1 MFDLVKREN
10 QIFNVLNEFVK
21 NNLRFIIVG
30 GYAVSAYKHRF
41 SIDADIIVKREDLE
55 KFKEILNKNKFNK
68 TISKEL
74 EHVYASEFQRFE
86 TKDKPASSIDILI
99 DGIGSRTTDASFSI
113 EQIEKYSKKRKI
125 IGMEK
130 EVIANVPDKEI
141 IIALKIHSGRLT
153 DFRDIVAL
161 CQNINLETIKEYTK
175 IGNQKIL
182 TGNINKLLDLIE
194 KKEFIDGFKG
204 IFQEKKYDIDIN
216 EIKKLKKILD

>member
-1 MFDLVKREN
+1 MFDLIKREN

-21 NNLRFIIVG
+21 NNLRFTIVG

-41 SIDADIIVKREDLE
+41 SIDVDIIIKKEDLE

-68 TISKEL
+68 SISKEL

-86 TKDKPASSIDILI
+86 TKDKPAASIDILI
-99 DGIGSRTTDASFSI
+99 NGIGSRTTDASFSI
-113 EQIEKYSKKRKI
+113 EQIEKHSKKRKI
-125 IGMEK
+125 IGVEK

-161 CQNINLETIKEYTK
+161 SQNINIKIVKEYTK
-175 IGNQKIL
+175 IGNKNIL
-182 TGNINKLLDLIE
+182 KENIKKLLELVE

-204 IFQEKKYDIDIN
+204 VFQEKNYDVN
-216 EIKKLKKILD
+216 VSEIKKLKNVLD